1 MLKLAAIKQLSSL
14 QTILKQIK
22 EDDYKT
28 HLDILKGA
36 SIGKHVRHIIE
47 FYECLLFNCFDGK
60 VNYDER
66 KRTLLL
72 ETNVKYAYDFLSEI
86 IDHLLTIENNKRI
99 VLIGN
104 YEGENISMET
114 SLYREIT
121 YNIEHTVHHLAIIG
135 ISISASFEYI
145 NLDDNFGYA
154 DSTIQ
159 YLKSQQIFTA

>member
-22 EDDYKT
+22 EDDYT
-28 HLDILKGA
+28 TSLHILKGA

-47 FYECLLFNCFDGK
+47 FYECLFFNSSENT

-104 YEGENISMET
+104 YEGENIPMES

-121 YNIEHTVHHLAIIG
+121 YNIEHTVHHLAII
-135 ISISASFEYI
+135 SIAIAASFEYI
-145 NLDDNFGYA
+145 KIDADFGYA